1 LNQPPP
7 SSLEAQLNALNRTF
21 DYLQDLSHRYGQKD
35 LSIEILIVFA
45 LKYICDIKTPGE
57 QASAQQIG
65 GNLKGWSA
73 VVHEAADN
81 VIVDRL
87 LKLANAIESREESL
101 QNVFTQILFLDLR
114 RFDAHFLHHLIFQLS
129 TFSLTCEGEQ
139 EIPVFAQWFDKRL
152 STIMESHRSTSEGV
166 TPISVARLMVRLA
179 DLRPGTTILDPCCGI
194 GTVLSQTAQE
204 SGMSPKQCLLY
215 GQEINVRSWA
225 LCKVRLFLLG
235 YDVKNIILG
244 DTLRRPAFSVGDGVK
259 QFDRVTCDMPMGQ
272 NIRGEELEHRY
283 LYRYS
288 GVWKASKV
296 SLESAF
302 IQFVIASMKDSGI
315 AIALVS
321 HSFLFRSG
329 IDSRIREGI
338 VESGYVKAV
347 VGLLPKLRAQTA
359 VETAL
364 IVLERHALPAVLF
377 IDASGLQE
385 RVRGKMELSD
395 ETIQQ
400 ICGLFL
406 TQEERA
412 GLSRM
417 ATLKQIRETEYS
429 LVPKHYISAPA
440 QTDRDVG
447 LLRGQLQSLE
457 LEYRQTIEEMD
468 RLLKRLI

>member
-7 SSLEAQLNALNRTF
+7 FFVEAQFNALNRTF

-35 LSIEILIVFA
+35 VSIEILIAFA
-45 LKYICDIKTPGE
+45 LKYICDTKIPGE
-57 QASAQQIG
+57 Q
-65 GNLKGWSA
+65 GWSA

-87 LKLANAIESREESL
+87 LKLASAIESRIEPL
-101 QNVFTQILFLDLR
+101 QSVFTQILFLDLR

-129 TFSLTCEGEQ
+129 TLSITYEREQ
-139 EIPVFAQWFDKRL
+139 ETPIFAQWFDKQL

-166 TPISVARLMVRLA
+166 TPSSVARLMVKLA
-179 DLRPGTTILDPCCGI
+179 DLRPALTILDPCCGI

-272 NIRGEELEHRY
+272 NVRGEELEHKY

-288 GVWKASKV
+288 EVWKASRI
-296 SLESAF
+296 SSESAF

-315 AIALVS
+315 AVALVS

-347 VGLLPKLRAQTA
+347 VGLPPKLRAQTA
-359 VETAL
+359 VEIAL
-364 IVLERHALPAVLF
+364 IVLERHGLPSVLF

-385 RVRGKMELSD
+385 RVRGQMELSD

-400 ICGLFL
+400 ICGMFL
-406 TQEERA
+406 AKEERA

-417 ATLKQIRETEYS
+417 ASLEQIRETGYS
-429 LVPKHYISAPA
+429 LVPKHYIGTPA
-440 QTDRDVG
+440 HTSRDVG
-447 LLRGQLQSLE
+447 LLRKELQSLE
-457 LEYRQTIEEMD
+457 PEYRQTVEEMD
-468 RLLKRLI
+468 RVLKRLI